1 MAISVVIIFFLY
13 DRWRPLDYWLD
24 YPLGAFR
31 GSFLWVEQGDNFPA
45 RRKPRIP

>member
-1 MAISVVIIFFLY
+1 MAISVVINFLFY
-13 DRWRPLDYWLD
+13 DRWRPLYYWLD

-31 GSFLWVEQGDNFPA
+31 GSVLWAEKRDNFPA